1 MSDVEKGTTEDVW
14 IGEEAVENDDVVA
27 EKGMTDAV
35 TMSDEDV
42 NDDVLAE
49 DKTEFLILILALS
62 SDLSCGLLYLL

>member
-14 IGEEAVENDDVVA
+14 IGEEAIENEDVVT
-27 EKGMTDAV
+27 ENGMTDAV
-35 TMSDEDV
+35 AGDAV

-62 SDLSCGLLYLL
+62 SDLCCGLLYLL